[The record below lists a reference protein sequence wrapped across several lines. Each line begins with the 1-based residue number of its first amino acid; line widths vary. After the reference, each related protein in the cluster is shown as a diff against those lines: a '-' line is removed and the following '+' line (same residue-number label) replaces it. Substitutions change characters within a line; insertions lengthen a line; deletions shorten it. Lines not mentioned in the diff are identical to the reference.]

1 MSTILIVD
9 DDTASCRTLQLH
21 FRSLGH
27 ETLIAH
33 SVDDGLSHATQAPP
47 DLIVLDIRMPGRSGL
62 EGLPDFKT
70 SCPRA
75 GIIMITAFHD
85 MESTIQAMQQGADDY
100 IHKPIDIDELDSAV
114 TRILTNADT
123 SNEQVQTLG
132 NKGDNPPAMVGRSRQ
147 MKEIFKTIGL
157 VADSPVTV
165 LITGESGTGK
175 ELVARAIHRSGS
187 RAAGPFVAVN
197 CAALVETLLE
207 SDLFGHEK
215 GAFTGAVSNQPGK
228 FSLARGGTI
237 FLDEIGETSPAIQAK
252 LLRVLQE
259 KEFTPLGA
267 KRAERSDARVI
278 AATNIDIEESVKNG
292 RFREDLYYRLQVV
305 NIHLPPLRVR
315 KNDLLDLVQTLLAR
329 INREMHCNISGLTME
344 VMECFQRYNWPGN
357 IRELENVLMKSAAL
371 CAGNTITMDLL
382 PSALRCSES
391 RLPTATNRPLWQLS
405 LEEIEAMHVIR
416 VLNACNWHKGRACE
430 ILGVSRPRLRR
441 MIQHHGLTPPE
452 SASEL
457 FLEETDPDLME
468 KQWNSESP

>member
-27 ETLIAH
+27 KTLMAH
-33 SVDDGLSHATQAPP
+33 SIDDGLTRVRQTPP
-47 DLIVLDIRMPGRSGL
+47 DLVVLDIRMPGRSGL
-62 EGLPDFKT
+62 DGLPDFK
-70 SCPRA
+70 SACPGA
-75 GIIMITAFHD
+75 GVIMITAFHD

-100 IHKPIDIDELDSAV
+100 IHKPIDIDELDCAV

-123 SNEQVQTLG
+123 SDDKVQTLSG
-132 NKGDNPPAMVGRSRQ
+132 KDDKPPAMVGRSRQ

-157 VADSPVTV
+157 VSDSPVTV

-175 ELVARAIHRSGS
+175 ELVARAIHRSGG

-215 GAFTGAVSNQPGK
+215 GAFTGAVSNQSGK

-237 FLDEIGETSPAIQAK
+237 FLDEIGEASPAIQAK

-267 KRAERSDARVI
+267 KKVEHTDARVI

-305 NIHLPPLRVR
+305 NIHLPPLRDR
-315 KNDLLDLVQTLLAR
+315 KDDLLDLVQTLLAR

-357 IRELENVLMKSAAL
+357 IRELENILMKSAAL
-371 CAGNTITMDLL
+371 CAGHTITMDLL
-382 PSALRCSES
+382 PSALRCMDN
-391 RLPTATNRPLWQLS
+391 RHTASTSRPLWQLS
-405 LEEIEAMHVIR
+405 LEEIEAMHVLR
-416 VLNACNWHKGRACE
+416 VLNACNWHKGQACE

-441 MIQHHGLTPPE
+441 MIQHHRLAPSE
-452 SASEL
+452 SVDEL
-457 FLEETDPDLME
+457 FPGKYDMDALE
-468 KQWNSESP
+468 Q